1 MSLINQVLNQ
11 LEARGEHTAP
21 DQTQI
26 RPVPTQARRDWSMPV
41 LILLLLALLLG
52 VAAWLLLRQPT
63 AASAGAP
70 AVPATPALVAV
81 APAAVESAPT
91 AAPVNQLS
99 YELSVPPL
107 PDALR
112 EPSPVAATMEPQRPL
127 VAAIEPEAPVVEP
140 VRPPVPAAPVVR
152 SAPPVKQISPQQR
165 ADAAYRKGL
174 QAQYQRL
181 VPEALAAYEAA
192 LRDDPAHEGA
202 RLALVNLLQGNGQLD
217 AAEKVLRQGMTV
229 KPLPHSFI
237 IALARLQLAQGDLTQ
252 AQHTLHS
259 HLQQAADDADYQA
272 FYAAVLQ
279 RGEQHG
285 AAVDHYRAAL
295 KLTPRNGMWCVG
307 LAISLQALARK
318 EEARQAYEQA
328 LATRSLSPEQT
339 AFVQQRLAAL

>member
-21 DQTQI
+21 EQTQI
-26 RPVPTQARRDWSMPV
+26 RPVPEQAKRDWTMPL

-52 VAAWLLLRQPT
+52 VAAWLLLRQ
-63 AASAGAP
+63 AASSS
-70 AVPATPALVAV
+70 AVAVAAPATPAAVAV
-81 APAAVESAPT
+81 EPAAVMAEQT
-91 AAPVNQLS
+91 AAPVSQLS

-112 EPSPVAATMEPQRPL
+112 EAPPADEMQAEPQRPL
-127 VAAIEPEAPVVEP
+127 VAAIEPEAPAEEP
-140 VRPPVPAAPVVR
+140 VRPAAPVVR
-152 SAPPVKQISPQQR
+152 SAPPVKQVSPQQR

-181 VPEALAAYEAA
+181 LPEALAAYEAA

-202 RLALVNLLQGNGQLD
+202 RLALANLLQDNGQLD
-217 AAEKVLRQGMTV
+217 ASEKVLRQGMSL

-237 IALARLQLAQGDLTQ
+237 IALARLQLAQGGLAQ

-259 HLQQAADDADYQA
+259 HLQQAANDADYQA
-272 FYAAVLQ
+272 FYAALLQ
-279 RGEQHG
+279 RSEQHG
-285 AAVDHYRAAL
+285 EAVEHYRAAL
-295 KLTPRNGMWCVG
+295 KLAPRNGMWHVG

-318 EEARQAYEQA
+318 DEARQAYEQA
-328 LATRSLSPEQT
+328 LATRTLSPEQN
-339 AFVQQRLAAL
+339 AFVQQRLSAF